1 MHYVVCRVVTG
12 GLLMAKVSVA
22 SVRNVQVR
30 VAAGDHEWIADEP
43 PEIGDG
49 AGPGPYDLLLG
60 ALGSCMTMTLLLYS
74 KRKEWPLEKVE
85 VDIQHDRVHADDA
98 ANVEQ
103 AGGMVEQFSIDL
115 VLHGDL
121 DAAQLE
127 RLADIST
134 RCPVRKTLAGTHIFH
149 ENVRLAGK

>member
-1 MHYVVCRVVTG
+1 
-12 GLLMAKVSVA
+12 MARVSVE

-30 VAAGDHEWIADEP
+30 VEAGEHTWLADEP
-43 PEIGDG
+43 EGIGDG
-49 AGPGPYDLLLG
+49 MGPGPYDLLLG

-74 KRKEWPLEKVE
+74 KRKEWPLERVE

-98 ANVEQ
+98 VNVEQ
-103 AGGMVEQFSIDL
+103 PGGMVEHFTIDL

-121 DAAQLE
+121 DEAQLD

-134 RCPVRKTLAGTHIFH
+134 RCPVRKTLAGTHVFK
-149 ENVRLAGK
+149 ESVRLGGK